1 MGQRQMDLSK
11 FSQPGLHREFQD
23 NQGYI
28 DRTWTKKKKK
38 EEEEEEGRREGE
50 GESEVA
56 EEGLRM

>member
-38 EEEEEEGRREGE
+38 KKKKEGE
-50 GESEVA
+50 REKERVRWQRRG
-56 EEGLRM
+56 

>member
-38 EEEEEEGRREGE
+38 KKKKKKEGE
-50 GESEVA
+50 REKERVRWQRRG
-56 EEGLRM
+56 